1 MFRWYRTTTC
11 RTRYVGDLKS
21 ERSKYDAS
29 SDIFESVTEH
39 AHARQKKFLR
49 VLDVG
54 CSKGV
59 AAAYMK
65 GKLAER
71 GMETSMGGVDIA
83 PDVFEAARQNLDK
96 FYAGDIETVN
106 IKERHDVVLCSKMLK
121 FALPNEQQR
130 LLAKFAELCV
140 PDGIMIVDGVLKTM
154 PGKYHTISK
163 NKAAAY
169 GLALAQRWE
178 SLTRWQRL
186 DSKMMLC
193 PKRHEERVLYE
204 AKRCMSR
211 AWRRVKATVKG
222 RV

>member
-1 MFRWYRTTTC
+1 MFRWYLTTTC

-49 VLDVG
+49 ILDVG
-54 CSKGV
+54 CSRGV
-59 AAAYMK
+59 ATAYMK

-71 GMETSMGGVDIA
+71 GIETSMGGVDIA

-121 FALPNEQQR
+121 FAFPNEQQR

-140 PDGIMIVDGVLKTM
+140 PDGVMIVDGVLKTM

-163 NKAAAY
+163 NEAAAY
-169 GLALAQRWE
+169 GLSLVQRWD

-186 DSKMMLC
+186 DSRMMLC
-193 PKRHEERVLYE
+193 PKRHGEMAFYE